1 MSPTMIGR
9 FVALVML
16 ALQLQPAVLSTLC
29 KGASAAR
36 TTDCDQTMPQTH
48 DGLAITGQQGQ
59 APCVNAALCGIA
71 QTANLASAFG
81 TISVIE
87 SRNGP
92 QLLRPVVHAIEAP
105 APPSPPPQA

>member
-1 MSPTMIGR
+1 MTGR
-9 FVALVML
+9 FVALFVL
-16 ALQLQPAVLSTLC
+16 ALQLQPAVLWALC
-29 KGASAAR
+29 EDARAAR
-36 TTDCDQTMPQTH
+36 TSDCDQTMSQTH

-71 QTANLASAFG
+71 QMANLASAVG
-81 TISVIE
+81 SISVIE

-92 QLLRPVVHAIEAP
+92 TLLRPVVHAIEAP

>member
-1 MSPTMIGR
+1 MTGR
-9 FVALVML
+9 FVALSVL

-29 KGASAAR
+29 ESARAR
-36 TTDCDQTMPQTH
+36 TSDCDQTMSQTH

-71 QTANLASAFG
+71 QTANLASALG
-81 TISVIE
+81 TMSVLE
-87 SRNGP
+87 SRDGP